1 MLSIISKNGKEYLK
15 IARKSWKS
23 YLDIK
28 SPHRYYDYN
37 ALQCSF
43 DNKKD
48 AWCNTCNSG
57 IGSWSDACVNTIT
70 SLNLKKYENILKENK
85 TEHKILKDYH
95 FYEIEIYRNDKNGTI

>member
-15 IARKSWKS
+15 VARKSWKS

-37 ALQCSF
+37 ITQCSF

-57 IGSWSDACVNTIT
+57 IGSWSESCVNTIT
-70 SLNLKKYENILKENK
+70 SLNLKKYEDILKKKDEENK
-85 TEHKILKDYH
+85 KEYH
-95 FYEIEIYRNDKNGTI
+95 YYEIEIYRNDKNGTI

>member
-15 IARKSWKS
+15 VARKSWKT

-57 IGSWSDACVNTIT
+57 IGSWSESCVNTIT

-85 TEHKILKDYH
+85 SEDKLKEYH
-95 FYEIEIYRNDKNGTI
+95 YEIEIYRNDKNGTI